1 MDKEIFKPIFINN
14 EKTKYFITNHGNVY
28 RKYKTCYR
36 KSKPEKNHGY
46 LRVTISHNGKKK
58 HKRIH
63 RLVAEYFIDNPYG
76 YDVVHHIDNDKTNN
90 HYTNLKWVTN
100 KENSMYAKNDGLILN
115 CENHNMAKCT
125 NEDIKFVCTLLE
137 SGMYTALE
145 ISTITNINIS
155 IIYNICSGKHWTPI
169 SKYYNIS
176 NRKKRMVSNNK
187 IDDRVVKKIK
197 KDIKKGFSNSVI
209 AEKFGIKKYI
219 VNDIRRGKTYKN
231 I

>member
-14 EKTKYFITNHGNVY
+14 EKTNYLITNHGNVY
-28 RKYKTCYR
+28 RIWKKGYK
-36 KSKPEKNHGY
+36 KIKPEVNHGY
-46 LRVTISHNGKKK
+46 LRVYISHNEIKK

-100 KENSMYAKNDGLILN
+100 KENSMYAKMDGLILS
-115 CENHNMAKCT
+115 CENHNMTKYT

-137 SGMYTALE
+137 SGMYTVLE
-145 ISTITNINIS
+145 ISNITNMNPS
-155 IIYNICSGKHWTPI
+155 NIYNICNNNHWYPI
-169 SKYYNIS
+169 SKYYNIA
-176 NRKKRMVSNNK
+176 NRKKRHVSSNK
-187 IDDRVVKKIK
+187 IDKKIIKKIK